1 MFLNHA
7 ELESCIHRICTAL
20 QADFD
25 GDWLLYPGC
34 DRIDAQTMT
43 DQQVATLTPLFEMH
57 RSLLFEFCYVLEGTA
72 HLLLEDR
79 VLRLRQGQVCLVP
92 AGTLHVE
99 MTDRVST
106 GTTAFFVFL
115 PSGVSINQTIT
126 HPGGS
131 HTVLHGQSIQLDPLV
146 YNLALRD
153 MAHELQ
159 SSQHGAD
166 TLIKCTLLQQLISL
180 QRTIRQ
186 AEHRMSAE
194 EWKQSI
200 VREVIGHLHN
210 SPTGTLEV
218 NDLADHC
225 AVSANHLNSIFKSI
239 TGSTIAAYSAKLRIH
254 KAKQLLET
262 TDMKLR
268 QLAEELGYYDQYHF
282 CKAFKKATG
291 MSPSQYRQEKTP

>member
-7 ELESCIHRICTAL
+7 ELEKCINGICTAL

-25 GDWLLYPGC
+25 GDWLVYPGC
-34 DRIDAQTMT
+34 DRIDSQTIPAQ
-43 DQQVATLTPLFEMH
+43 QAATLTPLFEAH
-57 RSLLFEFCYVLEGTA
+57 RSLLFEFCYVLEGTVR
-72 HLLLEDR
+72 LLLEDR
-79 VLRLRQGQVCLVP
+79 VIHLRQGQLCLVP

-99 MTDRVST
+99 MTDRVHT

-115 PSGVSINQTIT
+115 PSGVAINQTIT

-131 HTVLHGQSIQLDPLV
+131 HTVLHGQSIRLDPLI
-146 YNLALRD
+146 YTLSLRD
-153 MAHELQ
+153 ISQELQ
-159 SSQHGAD
+159 NRQHGAD

-186 AEHRMSAE
+186 VEHRMSAE
-194 EWKQSI
+194 EWKRSI
-200 VREVIGHLHN
+200 VRDVIGHLQN
-210 SPTGTLEV
+210 SPTGTLEL

-239 TGSTIAAYSAKLRIH
+239 TGSTIAAYSAKLRIQ
-254 KAKQLLET
+254 KAKLLLET
-262 TDMKLR
+262 TDTKLR